1 MKDGLKAEREE
12 HQLFDVT
19 MERELE
25 KSLPEQQARPLS
37 ATKRGS
43 DSASLTSLCPIASV
57 CPIYYEYWYSLVK
70 SATYPWLK

>member
-19 MERELE
+19 MEREVE
-25 KSLPEQQARPLS
+25 KSLPEQQARPLF

-57 CPIYYEYWYSLVK
+57 CPIYIMGIGTFSSSL
-70 SATYPWLK
+70 PLIIG

>member
-57 CPIYYEYWYSLVK
+57 
-70 SATYPWLK
+70 